1 MSTSINK
8 YMYIMIHPYFHDKI
22 RIKYSKTE
30 DVQEIEEIRHPL
42 VRECLR
48 TAGVHK
54 GIEIASIAD
63 VPAGTGLGS
72 SSSFTVCLL
81 HALYAYKGKF
91 VTKEELAKEACR
103 IEIDVLQKPM
113 GKQDQYASSCGNLNS
128 IQFNADGSVFIDP
141 VIIDAKTKMRL
152 ENNLLLFYVG
162 NERNASQILAAQ
174 IKNMDKKDKL
184 DLVQEQVKLA
194 KSLEQALQKGN
205 LKEVGI
211 LMNEGWIHKK
221 QLVHNIS
228 NPFLENIYSKALD
241 AGASGGKLL
250 GAGGGGFFLFYCE
263 PEYQD
268 SVRKRLKLKELDF
281 KFDNEGSKIIFF
293 EQQ

>member
-1 MSTSINK
+1 
-8 YMYIMIHPYFHDKI
+8 MIHPYFHDKI

-48 TAGVHK
+48 IVGVHK

-91 VTKEELAKEACR
+91 VTKEELAGDACS
-103 IEIDVLQKPM
+103 IEIDVLHKPI
-113 GKQDQYASSCGNLNS
+113 GKQDQYATSCGNLNY
-128 IQFNADGSVFIDP
+128 IQFKADGSVYIDP
-141 VIIDAKTKMRL
+141 VIIDAEIKNRL
-152 ENNLLLFYVG
+152 EKNLLMFYVG
-162 NERNASQILAAQ
+162 NERDADQILAVQ
-174 IKNMDKKDKL
+174 KENMDNKEKL
-184 DLVQEQVKLA
+184 DLVKEQVKLT
-194 KSLEQALQKGN
+194 KSMKQTLQKGN
-205 LKEVGI
+205 LEDVGT
-211 LMNEGWIHKK
+211 LLHEGWTHKK
-221 QLVHNIS
+221 KMADNIS
-228 NPFLENIYSKALD
+228 NPFLDDIYIKALD
-241 AGASGGKLL
+241 AGALGGKLL

-268 SVRKRLKLKELDF
+268 SVKKRLKLKELDF

-293 EQQ
+293 EP

>member
-1 MSTSINK
+1 
-8 YMYIMIHPYFHDKI
+8 MIHPYFHDKI

-48 TAGVHK
+48 IVGVHK

-81 HALYAYKGKF
+81 HALYTFKGKF
-91 VTKEELAKEACR
+91 VTKEELAEEACS
-103 IEIDVLQKPM
+103 IEIDVLHKPI
-113 GKQDQYASSCGNLNS
+113 GKQDQFASSCGNLNY
-128 IQFNADGSVFIDP
+128 IQFNADESVYIDP
-141 VIIDAKTKMRL
+141 VIIDAEIKNRL
-152 ENNLLLFYVG
+152 EKNLIMFYVG

-174 IKNMDKKDKL
+174 KESMGKKEKL
-184 DLVQEQVKLA
+184 EIVIEQVKLA
-194 KSLEQALQKGN
+194 ESLIQSLQKGN
-205 LKEVGI
+205 LEDVGLI
-211 LMNEGWIHKK
+211 LHEGWSLKK
-221 QLVHNIS
+221 KLVS
-228 NPFLENIYSKALD
+228 NSSNQFFDEIYGKALD

-250 GAGGGGFFLFYCE
+250 GAGGGGFFLFFCE
-263 PEYQD
+263 PEHQD
-268 SVRKRLKLKELDF
+268 NVKKMLKLKELDF

-293 EQQ
+293 EH